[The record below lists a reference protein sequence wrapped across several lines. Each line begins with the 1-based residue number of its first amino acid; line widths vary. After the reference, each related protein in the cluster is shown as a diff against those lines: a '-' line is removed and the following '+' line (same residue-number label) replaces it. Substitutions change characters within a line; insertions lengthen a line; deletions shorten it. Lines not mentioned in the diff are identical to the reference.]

1 MSPMDDTTITHH
13 ITDLVTEEQELRS
26 DADLTDEERQRLDD
40 IQVELDRCYDLLRQ
54 RRARREYGEDPDQA
68 EARDAET
75 VEHYDHVDDDPDGER
90 GTR

>member
-1 MSPMDDTTITHH
+1 MDDTTITHH

>member
-1 MSPMDDTTITHH
+1 MDDTTITHH
-13 ITDLVTEEQELRS
+13 VTDLVTEEQELRS
-26 DADLTDEERQRLDD
+26 DADLTDEERRRLDD

-75 VEHYDHVDDDPDGER
+75 VEQYDHVDDDPDGER

>member
-1 MSPMDDTTITHH
+1 MDDTTITHH

-26 DADLTDEERQRLDD
+26 DADLTDEERQRLND

-68 EARDAET
+68 ETRDAET

>member
-1 MSPMDDTTITHH
+1 MDDTIITHH

-54 RRARREYGEDPDQA
+54 RRARHEYGEDPDQA

>member
-1 MSPMDDTTITHH
+1 MDDTTITHH

-75 VEHYDHVDDDPDGER
+75 VEHYDHVHDDPDGER
-90 GTR
+90 GAP

>member
-1 MSPMDDTTITHH
+1 MDDTTITHH

-68 EARDAET
+68 EVRDAET

>member
-1 MSPMDDTTITHH
+1 MDDTTITHH
-13 ITDLVTEEQELRS
+13 ITNLVTEEQELRS

-90 GTR
+90 GAR

>member
-1 MSPMDDTTITHH
+1 MDDTTITHH
-13 ITDLVTEEQELRS
+13 VTDFVAEEQELRS
-26 DADLTDEERQRLDD
+26 NADLTDEERRRLDD

-54 RRARREYGEDPDQA
+54 RRARREYGQDPDQA
-68 EARDAET
+68 EARDADT

>member
-1 MSPMDDTTITHH
+1 MDDTTITHH

-54 RRARREYGEDPDQA
+54 RRSRREYEEDPDQA

-75 VEHYDHVDDDPDGER
+75 VEHYDHVDDDPEAR
-90 GTR
+90 

>member
-1 MSPMDDTTITHH
+1 MDDTTITHH
-13 ITDLVTEEQELRS
+13 VTDLVAEEQELRS

>member
-1 MSPMDDTTITHH
+1 MDDTTITHH

-75 VEHYDHVDDDPDGER
+75 VEQYDHVDDDPDGER

>member
-1 MSPMDDTTITHH
+1 MDDTTITHH

-75 VEHYDHVDDDPDGER
+75 VEHYDHVDDDPEAR
-90 GTR
+90 

>member
-1 MSPMDDTTITHH
+1 MDDTIITHH

-26 DADLTDEERQRLDD
+26 DADLTDEERRRLDD

-54 RRARREYGEDPDQA
+54 RRARREYGEDPDQD
-68 EARDAET
+68 ETRDAET
-75 VEHYDHVDDDPDGER
+75 VEHYDHVDDDPDSER

>member
-1 MSPMDDTTITHH
+1 MDDTTITHH

-54 RRARREYGEDPDQA
+54 RRARREYGKDPDQA

-90 GTR
+90 GAR

>member
-1 MSPMDDTTITHH
+1 MDDTTITHH

-90 GTR
+90 GAR

>member
-1 MSPMDDTTITHH
+1 MDDTTITHH

-26 DADLTDEERQRLDD
+26 DANLTDEERRRLDD

-75 VEHYDHVDDDPDGER
+75 VEHYDHVDDPDGDPEAR
-90 GTR
+90 